1 MAIPPLTLTPVD
13 AILDLRGL
21 PNPESILRLAQSAQS
36 WREGETLRVLSDDAC
51 FASDFVRWASGTDV
65 QVLSLRYPTENLT
78 EVIVRRPP
86 EHRLAVV

>member
-1 MAIPPLTLTPVD
+1 MAIPPLTPTPVD
-13 AILDLRGL
+13 SVLSLRGL
-21 PNPESILRLAQSAQS
+21 PNPESILQVAESAQH
-36 WREGETLRVLSDDAC
+36 WTEGETVRVLSDDAC

-86 EHRLAVV
+86 RRRLAAV